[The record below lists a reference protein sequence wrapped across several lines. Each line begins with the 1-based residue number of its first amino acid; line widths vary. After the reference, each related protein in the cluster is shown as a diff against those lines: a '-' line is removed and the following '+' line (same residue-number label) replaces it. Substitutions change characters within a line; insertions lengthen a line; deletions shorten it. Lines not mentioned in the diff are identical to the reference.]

1 MNCILLNNE
10 FNLKEPLVIKYH
22 GKTKKKKRRS
32 FIKQEVLF
40 WAFYDGYCIL
50 IWKGQKQPQDKLTFY
65 SVSISIKRSKNSPL
79 DHKKSTKEFHDL

>member
-22 GKTKKKKRRS
+22 GKTKKKKRS

-40 WAFYDGYCIL
+40 WAFYDGYCI
-50 IWKGQKQPQDKLTFY
+50 
-65 SVSISIKRSKNSPL
+65 
-79 DHKKSTKEFHDL
+79 

>member
-22 GKTKKKKRRS
+22 GKTKKKKKRRS

-40 WAFYDGYCIL
+40 WAFYDGYCI
-50 IWKGQKQPQDKLTFY
+50 
-65 SVSISIKRSKNSPL
+65 
-79 DHKKSTKEFHDL
+79 

>member
-22 GKTKKKKRRS
+22 GKTKKKKRGS

-40 WAFYDGYCIL
+40 WAFYDGYCI
-50 IWKGQKQPQDKLTFY
+50 
-65 SVSISIKRSKNSPL
+65 
-79 DHKKSTKEFHDL
+79 